1 METKTPSSSTAK
13 VLLGFIFVVGLVVPG
28 FAQETE
34 DGSASQVAAASIRPD
49 CERTEARGRN
59 PYEAVA
65 LAANDMSI
73 ALKVKR
79 LLRSDRVTRQDDIHV
94 GTAAGVVTLSGIVP
108 NGEIAAHAE
117 QLVRGTDGVRDVVNH
132 LQFRLVSE

>member
-1 METKTPSSSTAK
+1 METKTPSSTTAK
-13 VLLGFIFVVGLVVPG
+13 ALFGFIFAAGLVVPG

-34 DGSASQVAAASIRPD
+34 DISGSQVAAASIRPD

-73 ALKVKR
+73 TLKVKR

-94 GTAAGVVTLSGIVP
+94 GTAAAVVTLSGIVP
-108 NGEIAAHAE
+108 NAAIAAHAE
-117 QLVRGTDGVRDVVNH
+117 RLVRSTEGVRDMVNH
-132 LQFRLVSE
+132 LQFRLVSD